1 MGKQIT
7 IQNVRLAFPVLFVP
21 RATTGDDGK
30 PGKPKYSANFII
42 PPDHPQMDELRK
54 LIMTV
59 ATEQWKEEA
68 PTIMKAL
75 RLQDRICLH
84 DGATK
89 AKYAGFDGN
98 LFISANSDVAPS
110 VFNRDRTV
118 LTADSGKPYAGCFV
132 DVSLDVFAQDHK
144 KWGKRVNAGLRG
156 VRFLR
161 DGDAFSAAER
171 AAPDEFADLG
181 DTGEEESAGTDPWA

>member
-30 PGKPKYSANFII
+30 PGKPKYSGSFIM

-54 LIMTV
+54 TIMAV
-59 ATEQWKEEA
+59 ATEQWKEDTA
-68 PTIMKAL
+68 GVMKAL

-84 DGATK
+84 DGDTK
-89 AKYAGFDGN
+89 SKYAGFEGN
-98 LFISANSDVAPS
+98 MFISANSDVRPS
-110 VFNRDRTV
+110 VFDRNKTP
-118 LTADSGKPYAGCFV
+118 LTADDGKPYAGCYV
-132 DVSLDVFAQDHK
+132 DVSLDIYAQDHK

-156 VRFLR
+156 VRFLK
-161 DGDAFSAAER
+161 DGDAFSASTS
-171 AAPDEFADLG
+171 AAKDEFADLG
-181 DTGEEESAGTDPWA
+181 DQGESAAGSDPWA